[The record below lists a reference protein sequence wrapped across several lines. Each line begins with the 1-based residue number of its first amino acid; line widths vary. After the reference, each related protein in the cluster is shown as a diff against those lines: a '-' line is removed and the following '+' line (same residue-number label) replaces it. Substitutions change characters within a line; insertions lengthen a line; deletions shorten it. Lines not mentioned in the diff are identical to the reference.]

1 MSFAELKARIAQE
14 ALRLA
19 LAEEPWP
26 HLEPHRGAWH
36 RHDFLGLPAERFV
49 LKAYRALL
57 GREADPDGLASY
69 LPQCRSWLGR
79 VAVLGHLAQSQE
91 GRLAG
96 AKVEGVRWW
105 RYGYLVLRRL
115 PGAGVWLKLAD
126 WLLRLID
133 TAPFQERLGFLSDR
147 FEELEERLAD
157 QRQTLEAQLADQRQA
172 FGRLERTCAWLQE
185 SLAQTERRLAALLE
199 PPEASRRLQEQE
211 ALDGFYLA
219 FEDACRG
226 PELEI
231 RQKLLG
237 YLPLLEPARGKPI
250 VDLGCGRGEWLKL
263 LDEHGFSALGIE
275 TSPAMIAHCL
285 QQGLNVVAADALAWL
300 EAQAKD
306 SLGAVTAFHLLEH
319 LPFAELLALVQAAYR
334 ALQAG
339 GVAIFETP
347 NPENVLV
354 GSHTFYHDPTHRHPL
369 TPTLLEFVL
378 RYAGFKTVRI
388 ERLNPYPPEA
398 RVPGDGTLVERVNGH
413 FYGPQDFAAIGI
425 K

>member
-19 LAEEPWP
+19 LTEEPWP
-26 HLEPHRGAWH
+26 RLEAHRAWH
-36 RHDFLGLPAERFV
+36 RRDFLGLPAERFV
-49 LKAYRALL
+49 HEAYRALL

-69 LPQCRSWLGR
+69 LPQCRLWLGR

-91 GRLAG
+91 GKLAG
-96 AKVEGVRWW
+96 ARVAGVRWW

-115 PGAGVWLKLAD
+115 PGARVWLTLAD

-133 TAPFQERLGFLSDR
+133 TAPFQERLGLLSDR
-147 FEELEERLAD
+147 FKQQHADLRQTLGRLEEQLAG
-157 QRQTLEAQLADQRQA
+157 QRQTL
-172 FGRLERTCAWLQE
+172 GRLERSHILLQE

-199 PPEASRRLQEQE
+199 PPEASSRLQEQE
-211 ALDGFYLA
+211 ALDRFYLA

-226 PELEI
+226 PEPEI

-263 LDEHGFSALGIE
+263 LGEHGFSALGVE
-275 TSPAMIAHCL
+275 TSPAMVAHCL
-285 QQGLNVVAADALAWL
+285 QQGLEVVSADALAWL
-300 EAQAKD
+300 EAQAQD

-319 LPFAELLALVQAAYR
+319 LPFAKLLALVQAAYR
-334 ALQAG
+334 ALQEG

-378 RYAGFKTVRI
+378 RYAGFKSVKI
-388 ERLNPYPPEA
+388 ERVNPYPPEA

-413 FYGPQDFAAIGI
+413 FYGPQDFAAIGT